1 MLAQN
6 FLRYDGADAVP
17 GQIHGYLSSN
27 FKELR
32 NLDKHDLELRAKAKD
47 RWYVADPGKAGDLEK
62 LRERALL
69 REFDDYRESAQRRLR
84 VFRLEA
90 VRAGFRRA
98 WQQQDYGTIITV
110 AQKIPDAVLQDDPKL
125 LMWYDQAVTRMP
137 ETPATL

>member
-1 MLAQN
+1 M
-6 FLRYDGADAVP
+6 P
-17 GQIHGYLSSN
+17 SQIHGYLSSN

-32 NLDKHDLELRAKAKD
+32 NRDKHDIELRARAKD

-69 REFDDYRESAQRRLR
+69 KEFDDYRDPGQRRLR

-98 WQQQDYGTIITV
+98 WQQQDYATIITV
-110 AQKIPDAVLQDDPKL
+110 AQKIPDAVLQEDPKL
-125 LMWYDQAVTRMP
+125 LMWHDQAVTRNSD
-137 ETPATL
+137 TRTTL